1 MFKNTSA
8 TITAIVAPWILTAAI
23 AIGGVGYLSAAT
35 DTSAAQQVTIA
46 EQQTRIDTLTRTT
59 TDLQTRLNT
68 CLDTAADYLGYI
80 EENKATMHAI
90 TAKWGVN
97 YSAPVKDMFTALD
110 SATEQFHCN

>member
-8 TITAIVAPWILTAAI
+8 TITAIVVPWILTAAI

-68 CLDTAADYLGYI
+68 CLDTAVTYRGYV
-80 EENKATMHAI
+80 EENKTLMQAI
-90 TAKWGVN
+90 TDKWGVN
-97 YSAPVKDMFTALD
+97 YNAPIRDAMTALD